1 MTSCCKFK
9 YKIGLIRVG
18 SLLVK
23 LTEINYILGIIIS
36 KLYLGISQFLNIII
50 SVKYDDCR
58 CYISEHIAIH

>member
-1 MTSCCKFK
+1 M
-9 YKIGLIRVG
+9 
-18 SLLVK
+18 VK